1 VVFVLLLVNGTAW
14 SIKADEIRRVKVR
27 AALREEE
34 RQTLL
39 LWHRNTMLAIVLV
52 SGATAALMLY
62 KKWAGG
68 LGILLISGRM
78 PSYHSWTTMLWGA
91 LELLMVVSGLLI
103 FIGTGYEP
111 PSVLVTPAKAAFSS
125 LGQARTVLRPL
136 HANIG
141 MVALTV
147 GLGAAAA
154 GLTEKN
160 DDASKQ
166 RLAALLVV
174 IWLLVVLAKLL

>member
-1 VVFVLLLVNGTAW
+1 
-14 SIKADEIRRVKVR
+14 
-27 AALREEE
+27 
-34 RQTLL
+34 
-39 LWHRNTMLAIVLV
+39 
-52 SGATAALMLY
+52 
-62 KKWAGG
+62 
-68 LGILLISGRM
+68 
-78 PSYHSWTTMLWGA
+78 
-91 LELLMVVSGLLI
+91 
-103 FIGTGYEP
+103 
-111 PSVLVTPAKAAFSS
+111 VLVTPAKAAFSS